1 MWQTIH
7 DFIMTWLDPIGIVLG
22 LIATIPLVW
31 TWYEVAIG
39 ERRRRKRWFEAVRR
53 DPGARPAIL
62 IVDLLPGKDIRTV
75 VEKFR
80 AADSAL
86 KDIPEDRILVVTR
99 DKPLTPEAMPDLLR
113 EIREAAAGILARG
126 ADKVHYF
133 HAGPAVAAAPVGA
146 EFANAVPVILYHFQG
161 GKYLNFGPLRP
172 PP

>member
-1 MWQTIH
+1 MWQTAY

-22 LIATIPLVW
+22 LIAAVPLFW
-31 TWYEVAIG
+31 TWYEVIFG
-39 ERRRRKRWFEAVRR
+39 ERRRRRRWFESVRR

-62 IVDLLPGKDIRTV
+62 IVDLLPNKDIRTL

-80 AADSAL
+80 AADPAL
-86 KDIPEDRILVVTR
+86 KDIPDDHILHVVR
-99 DKPLTPEAMPDLLR
+99 DKPLTPEAMPELLR
-113 EIREAAAGILARG
+113 EIRAAAAGILARG

-146 EFANAVPVILYHFQG
+146 EFANAVPVILYHFQD
-161 GKYLNFGPLRP
+161 GKYHNFGPLRP